1 MAVKKTKYESA
12 ADFSIPAKN
21 IEIINVSSEMSNSF
35 LEYSYSVIYSRAL
48 PDARDGLKPVHRRI
62 LYTMVENGYT
72 PDKAHV
78 KSARIVGTCFAA
90 DTLIHTPDGFKAI
103 QDFEVGDSVLT
114 PEGETTKVVETF
126 IFPDSDTVSVTFG
139 NGVTHKATPDQLI
152 MTVDK
157 NYDMNWVEVDSSVNS
172 VAVIARPSHPAGQA
186 SNTVSQHKEMLS
198 ETLKIDKGMVFFSS
212 EDETKLNFTASVLS
226 RLNIYFVKTL
236 LDGKNVVM
244 VYPSEFSSV
253 QKHFQGYLDEP
264 YAAKLNTLV
273 VKHHETP
280 SKTETLPADKI
291 LSILKENN
299 INPYEAEFI
308 KQYGSALIHFKG
320 EKNFLIHISKA
331 NSNGL
336 TELVEKYDKEVADNL
351 RKLHGF
357 RFTPIIN
364 VEEQELKE
372 TTYDIK
378 VESTSHAFPA
388 DGIYYSNCMGVY
400 HPHGDCLAGDTLIV
414 DVEGNEFTL
423 AELAGT
429 NKTLAVAAVDKEG
442 RLVTAKAHSFRLGQV
457 AEKIYELVFSNG
469 LVVKATANHPFLSVN
484 GSWVKAE
491 NIKAGSVFR
500 AAIYNPQIK
509 HIELTTATVE
519 QVSTYHVEPTEMFD
533 FTVDT
538 HENLL
543 VSHKKNGSYNM
554 VVAHNS
560 AIYEA
565 MVRMAQ
571 PFSMRVPFVDG
582 HGNFGGTPDDQAASS
597 RYCLTGDT
605 RIILGTGEYLKIAD
619 LVDLPADSEKDI
631 TVTVLDWQGKHVPA
645 VKAFNSGYHP
655 VVKVSLSN
663 GLSIKGSE
671 NHPIMCINETGTAVW
686 KTLGEITIDH
696 RPLTFLGAA
705 VNKYEPPHMLMKQD
719 MNITVGKM
727 DNVDTIIIPE
737 QLWNETNDNKVAYIA
752 NLMQRLDSVKENK
765 IHTSYVFD
773 ASMKEIQQLML
784 TLHVYSETGLC
795 EDGKHFITVFDE
807 YNVLKL
813 VNNNSYVGYKYLQH
827 CRYVAGEIT
836 EIVDAGVK
844 QVYSIKVDTKDHSF
858 LAGGFI
864 NHNTEARLSKEGLA
878 FIGEIKEES
887 VDFAPN
893 FDSSTVQPTVLPA
906 TFPNLLING
915 SSGIAV
921 GMATNMPPHNPTE
934 VVEAA
939 KMIVSKPEATLEEIM
954 EHIQGPDFPTG
965 GQIIGKDQLLEAY
978 KTGKG
983 LIKIRA
989 RMQVEPTTGGKHQI
1003 TVYEHPYQVG
1013 FEKIISS
1020 IKDEVSKKRITGVSR
1035 VIDLTDRRLGTHLV
1049 IDVKSGTNPESVQA
1063 SLYRYTPLE
1072 TSFGIQNLA
1081 LVNGQ
1086 PKYVSLSEM
1095 LNIFV
1100 DHRKNVVT
1108 RRTQYRLNKKE
1119 SRLHL
1124 IKGLLLI
1131 LADIDKAIAIIRSS
1145 EDADAAKN
1153 TLKTSFKIDD
1163 IQSEYVLTLQL
1174 RRLTKYDNL
1183 ELKTE
1188 HDQLI
1193 KEIADLT
1200 KILNSEVALNQL
1212 VIKELDDVLK
1222 VIGDE
1227 RRSEVSEMVIDSSA
1241 ERTTSTG
1248 VAVEDLTEETIY
1260 LNNKGMV
1267 DPEWVKNSTISKVLF
1282 KGSFLGITKDGQAHR
1297 MRKGDQYPNLIAV
1310 APDFGYKGN
1319 MVVGTK
1325 QGIVKVVNT
1334 DYPNRQDDFS
1344 IINLAPRDEIVGAVW
1359 VEDYTKMQGTFI
1371 AEDANLVTFPL
1382 NKVNPQGRNAGG
1394 VSGMSLSEGCS
1405 SLTFAATTDAAQVT
1419 TWTGTTVKTTP
1430 LAMFPV
1436 KGRGG
1441 KGMRSHKFL
1450 KDETELKYAKVA
1462 YSPTGY
1468 AGSKKIALPDAVEKR
1483 DGSGTKVPNLT
1494 VVHDF
1499 IDEQ

>member
-12 ADFSIPAKN
+12 ADFSVPAKN

-90 DTLIHTPDGFKAI
+90 DTLIHTPEGVKPI
-103 QDFEVGDSVLT
+103 QDFKVGDYVLT
-114 PEGETTKVVETF
+114 PTGESTKVVETF
-126 IFPDSDTVSVTFG
+126 IFPDSEIVSVTFG
-139 NGVTHKATPDQLI
+139 NGVTHKATPDQMI
-152 MTVDK
+152 MTVGRDYSMNWLEAESSLNSIAVISRAPQSESDETIYGEYLSSILNIDK
-157 NYDMNWVEVDSSVNS
+157 N
-172 VAVIARPSHPAGQA
+172 
-186 SNTVSQHKEMLS
+186 
-198 ETLKIDKGMVFFSS
+198 MVFFKPVESK
-212 EDETKLNFTASVLS
+212 DLNLTASMLS
-226 RLNIYFVKTL
+226 RLNVYFTKTL
-236 LDGKNVVM
+236 IEGESVIT
-244 VYPSEFSSV
+244 VYPSEFKSLHKSLN
-253 QKHFQGYLDEP
+253 KYLDENLS
-264 YAAKLNTLV
+264 YKLSKLAS
-273 VKHHETP
+273 KHSATP
-280 SKTETLPADKI
+280 SKTLTLPANMI
-291 LSILKENN
+291 FSILEENN
-299 INPYEAEFI
+299 VNPYSAEFI
-308 KQYGSALIHFKG
+308 KTYGSALIHFRG
-320 EKNFLIHISKA
+320 EDNFLLHVSES

-336 TELVEKYDKEVADNL
+336 TELVGKYDNSVAENL
-351 RKLHGF
+351 RKLEGF
-357 RFTPIIN
+357 RFTPIVS
-364 VEEQELKE
+364 VEENSNRE

-378 VESTSHAFPA
+378 VESIEHAFPA

-400 HPHGDCLAGDTLIV
+400 HPHGDCLSGDTLII

-429 NKTLAVAAVDKEG
+429 KKALAVAAVDKEG
-442 RLVTAKAHSFRLGQV
+442 RLVTAKAHSFRVGQV
-457 AEKIYELVFSNG
+457 ADKIYEIAFNSG
-469 LVVKATANHPFLSVN
+469 LKVKATANHPFLSVD
-484 GSWVKAE
+484 GGWVKAE
-491 NIKAGSVFR
+491 NIKSGSVFR
-500 AAIYNPQIK
+500 AAVYNPKIK
-509 HIELTTATVE
+509 HIELTTASVE
-519 QVSTYHVEPTEMFD
+519 QVSVYSVEPTEMFD
-533 FTVDT
+533 FTVDK
-538 HENLL
+538 HENLF
-543 VSHKKNGSYNM
+543 VSHKNDGAYHM
-554 VVAHNS
+554 VSAHNS

-605 RIILGTGEYLKIAD
+605 RILLGTGEYIKIGE

-631 TVTVLDWQGKHVPA
+631 NTTVVDWQGKHVPA
-645 VKAFNSGYHP
+645 VKAFNSGHHP
-655 VVKVSLSN
+655 TIKITLSN

-671 NHPIMCINETGTAVW
+671 NHPIMCLNETGTVAW
-686 KTLGEITIDH
+686 ITLGEITIDD
-696 RPLTFLGAA
+696 RPLAFLGSV
-705 VNKYEPPHMLMKQD
+705 VNKYEPPHSLIKND
-719 MNITVGKM
+719 LTVTVGK
-727 DNVDTIIIPE
+727 VDGVETVIIPE
-737 QLWNETNDNKVAYIA
+737 QLWSETNDNKVSYIA
-752 NLMQRLDSVKENK
+752 SLMQRLDSVKENK
-765 IHTSYVFD
+765 IHTSYVFE
-773 ASMKEIQQLML
+773 ASLKQLQQLML
-784 TLHVYSETGLC
+784 TLHVYSETGVC
-795 EDGKHFITVFDE
+795 EDGRHFITVFDE
-807 YNVLKL
+807 YKVLKL

-836 EIVDAGVK
+836 EIVDAGVE

-878 FIGEIKEES
+878 FIGEIKEEA
-887 VDFAPN
+887 VDFVPN

-939 KMIVSKPEATLEEIM
+939 KMIVSNPESTLEEIM
-954 EHIQGPDFPTG
+954 GHIQGPDFPTG

-978 KTGKG
+978 KMGKG

-989 RMQVEPTTGGKHQI
+989 RMNIEPTTGGKHQI

-1020 IKDEVSKKRITGVSR
+1020 IKDEVSKKRISGISR

-1049 IDVKSGTNPESVQA
+1049 IDVKSGVNPESVKA
-1063 SLYRYTPLE
+1063 ALYRYTPLE

-1124 IKGLLLI
+1124 IRGLLLI
-1131 LADIDKAIAIIRSS
+1131 LADIDKAITIIRASD
-1145 EDADAAKN
+1145 DAEEAKN
-1153 TLKTSFKIDD
+1153 SLKTSFKIDD

-1200 KILNSEVALNQL
+1200 KILNSESTLNQL
-1212 VIKELDDVLK
+1212 VVKELDDVLK
-1222 VIGDE
+1222 IIGNE
-1227 RRSEVSEMVIDSSA
+1227 RRSEVSDMVVDASS
-1241 ERTTSTG
+1241 ERVSSTG
-1248 VAVEDLTEETIY
+1248 VAIEEMPEEVIY
-1260 LNNKGMV
+1260 LNSKGMV
-1267 DPEWVKNSTISKVLF
+1267 DTELVKLSTVSKLSF

-1297 MRKGDQYPNLIAV
+1297 MRKGDQYPGLIAI

-1319 MVVGTK
+1319 IVVGTK

-1344 IINLAPRDEIVGAVW
+1344 IISLAPRDEIIGAVW
-1359 VEDYTKMQGTFI
+1359 VEDYTKLQGTFI
-1371 AEDANLVTFPL
+1371 ASDANLITFPL

-1394 VSGMSLSEGCS
+1394 VAGMSLSEGCDA
-1405 SLTFAATTDAAQVT
+1405 LTFAATTDEAHIT
-1419 TWTGTTVKTTP
+1419 TWTGVTVKTTP
-1430 LAMFPV
+1430 LNAFPI

-1450 KDETELKYAKVA
+1450 KDESELKYAKVA
-1462 YSPTGY
+1462 YNPTGY
-1468 AGSKKIALPDAVEKR
+1468 AGAKKISLPEATEKR
-1483 DGSGTKVPNLT
+1483 DGSGVKLPSLT
-1494 VVHDF
+1494 AVNDF
-1499 IDEQ
+1499 FEG